1 MAKKEV
7 KLEVGDI
14 IVCNFGY
21 RLIVQDG
28 ENVFLAID
36 LKDFTVVYDSE
47 TLEEM
52 EEFYF
57 FEDEDYRIIKN
68 TNIKIVEEN
77 LINETLKER
86 K

>member
-1 MAKKEV
+1 MAKKEA

-21 RLIVQDG
+21 RLIVQDE

-36 LKDFTVVYDSE
+36 LKDFTVGYDSE

-52 EEFYF
+52 EEFYSY
-57 FEDEDYRIIKN
+57 EDEDYRIIKN

-77 LINETLKER
+77 LINGTLKER